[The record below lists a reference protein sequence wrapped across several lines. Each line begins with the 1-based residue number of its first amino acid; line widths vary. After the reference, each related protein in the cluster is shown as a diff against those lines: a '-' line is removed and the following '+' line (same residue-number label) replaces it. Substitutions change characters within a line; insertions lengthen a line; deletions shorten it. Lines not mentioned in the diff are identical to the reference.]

1 MNTIQFTNPT
11 GANPA
16 IVASGTT
23 TDIDIPITPQ
33 GSGSVTTP
41 KARIDNLTAG
51 AQTVTGVTDGS
62 AAAAGIIGE
71 VKSSLVATGGAQSM
85 ADGTAKNITTLTL
98 TAGDWDVEGNVN
110 INFGSATTTA
120 SSAGIS
126 LTTAAVPTDGSE
138 VANGMQLTTTTAVT
152 GITLPRKVINV
163 TTDTTVYLVG
173 KAAFSAG
180 TCAGW
185 GSITARRVR

>member
-51 AQTVTGVTDGS
+51 AQTVSGVTDGT

-85 ADGTAKNITTLTL
+85 ADGVGKNITTLTL

-120 SSAGIS
+120 SSAGIA
-126 LTTAAVPTDGSE
+126 LTTATVPTDGSE
-138 VANGMQLTTTTAVT
+138 VANGIQLTTTTAVA
-152 GITLPRKVINV
+152 GIALPRKVVNV

-180 TCAGW
+180 TAAGW
-185 GSITARRVR
+185 GKITARRVR